1 MGQLRAKSCPICGG
15 ENHGRWTCE
24 GCTVVVNTHRELIRN
39 LQAWHSMFESLQV
52 SDTLVS
58 GVDGAEYS
66 LWDIDY
72 LYAQRARLPEQMCRA
87 IELCLYENVLEKKA
101 AVLMGVAE
109 SNPVAVY
116 ATVGLTRL
124 LALALAGDLPGYRLP
139 YADQR
144 RTGAA

>member
-1 MGQLRAKSCPICGG
+1 MGQLRAKACPLCSG
-15 ENHGRWTCE
+15 ENAGRWTCE
-24 GCTVVVNTHRELIRN
+24 SCTSIVNTHRELIRN

-52 SDTLVS
+52 GDTLIS

-72 LYAQRARLPEQMCRA
+72 LYDQRHRLPEQMRRA
-87 IELCLYENVLEKKA
+87 IELCLYENVLEKQA

-124 LALALAGDLPGYRLP
+124 LALAYTGDLPGYRLP
-139 YADQR
+139 QHR
-144 RTGAA
+144 RSGAA